1 MQVCFALTEYE
12 MTIRDSNNTI
22 FSYSKNTAHADWFI
36 SMGQHREEL
45 RRNEQQAHW
54 LFERAKERER
64 ERKNS
69 RKYQPKTKKQKV
81 FQGNSWSHYSA

>member
-1 MQVCFALTEYE
+1 
-12 MTIRDSNNTI
+12 
-22 FSYSKNTAHADWFI
+22 
-36 SMGQHREEL
+36 MGQHREEL